1 MARFIIATFAL
12 LGWAFYEMSGGADF
26 EPRSARLA
34 EQQAEPSPQAQ
45 TAATEDTE
53 QAARATLPLDSNVT
67 RVSLNL
73 TTVEDV
79 LTGGTTQPARI
90 VSALPDSGA
99 RTETPPADSVATP
112 TILPSLAQSA
122 DETAVLRVSTGFDAL
137 REAPATAAPALA
149 PPADIRRISGS
160 RVNVRG
166 GPGTGFEV
174 VSGLVQGDAV
184 EVLED
189 DGIGW
194 VRMRPVDGGPEGW
207 IATFLLE
214 DG

>member
-26 EPRSARLA
+26 EPRSARMA
-34 EQQAEPSPQAQ
+34 ESAPMPASEAEGTASA
-45 TAATEDTE
+45 AATSPAIALDT
-53 QAARATLPLDSNVT
+53 NVT

-79 LTGGTTQPARI
+79 LTGGTTQPSRI
-90 VSALPDSGA
+90 VSPLPDSGA
-99 RTETPPADSVATP
+99 RSEPPSEDIAAAP
-112 TILPSLAQSA
+112 TILPSLVQRAG
-122 DETAVLRVSTGFDAL
+122 ETTVQTVSTGFDAL
-137 REAPATAAPALA
+137 RDAPAAQPVLAPA
-149 PPADIRRISGS
+149 ADIRRVSGS

-166 GPGTGFEV
+166 GPGTGFDV
-174 VSGLVQGDAV
+174 VFGLVQGEAV

-194 VRMRPVDGGPEGW
+194 VRMRPVGGGPEGW
-207 IATFLLE
+207 IAARLLE